1 MKKTYFIMIV
11 SILAF
16 VTGCAAKQ
24 TFRADCGSELD
35 AAWKEIDI
43 AKVKGFSGTVSY
55 SKALGLVSLARSMQ
69 TIENF
74 DNCVKNAKSARYY
87 ITQSR
92 LGR

>member
-1 MKKTYFIMIV
+1 M
-11 SILAF
+11 
-16 VTGCAAKQ
+16 
-24 TFRADCGSELD
+24 CGSELD

-55 SKALGLVSLARSMQ
+55 TKALGLVSLARSMQ

-74 DNCVKNAKSARYY
+74 DDCVNNAKSARYY